1 MFKQYANMSPRNQ
14 FNNLEQNRNI
24 QWKKD
29 MKIKQYILLELNA
42 II

>member
-1 MFKQYANMSPRNQ
+1 MAPRNQ

>member
-1 MFKQYANMSPRNQ
+1 MAPRNQ

-42 II
+42 IIWEI